1 MTAASRARLLRR
13 GLQLEY
19 LTVGWNIAEGLVSIA
34 AALVSGSVALLG
46 FGVDSFVE
54 SVSGAV
60 LVWRLR
66 AEQHGA
72 LDEEAIERLEHRAER
87 LVAISLAL
95 LGAYILVDA
104 AWSLLNGD
112 RPSPSPVGIV
122 VTALSLGVMGILAR
136 AKRATGQALGSRAL
150 IVDAFQ
156 TTTCLWLSA
165 TTLIG
170 LAANA
175 VLGWWWADPIAAIV
189 IAVLVLREA
198 IEAWRGEEP
207 LPTVAD

>member
-1 MTAASRARLLRR
+1 VTAASRARLLRR

-19 LTVGWNIAEGLVSIA
+19 LTVGWNIAEGLVSIG

-66 AEQHGA
+66 AERHGE
-72 LDEEAIERLEHRAER
+72 LDEETIERVERRAER
-87 LVAISLAL
+87 LVAISLVL
-95 LGAYILVDA
+95 LGAFILVDA

-122 VTALSLGVMGILAR
+122 VTAVSLGVMGWLAR
-136 AKRATGQALGSRAL
+136 AKRTTGQALGSRAL

-156 TTTCLWLSA
+156 TITCIWLSA

-175 VLGWWWADPIAAIV
+175 LLGWSWADPIAAIV
-189 IAVLVLREA
+189 IAVFVLREA
-198 IEAWRGEEP
+198 IEAWRGEEQVP
-207 LPTVAD
+207 AVVN